1 MRNLKS
7 LTLAALA
14 AFTLTACSGSNNE
27 VEQASEQELF
37 TKGQAYVQDGNYS
50 DATKYLQAV
59 DSRFPGSDYSEQ
71 AELNLIYAAYRSQDY
86 TTALVT
92 ADRFLKL
99 HPQSQH
105 TDYVL
110 YMAALTN
117 MSMGDNFLQDFFGI
131 DRASRESTS
140 MKTAFG
146 NFQTLVQHFPNS
158 PYTPDAITRMAYI
171 KDRLARH
178 ELEIAKFYTKRKA
191 WVAVS
196 NRVTGM
202 LQTYPDTNATL
213 QALPLLEE
221 AYREMGLT
229 QLEQKAA
236 TLVKANE
243 GKVIK
248 EADKPDE
255 PFLSLPS
262 WLTFGGD
269 DKKTETNAK

>member
-1 MRNLKS
+1 MRKLKS
-7 LTLAALA
+7 LSLAALA
-14 AFTLTACSGSNNE
+14 AFALTACSSNNE

-37 TKGQAYVQDGNYS
+37 TKGQAYVQEGNYS

-71 AELNLIYAAYRSQDY
+71 AELNLIYAAYRNQDY

-92 ADRFLKL
+92 ADRFLQL

-117 MSMGDNFLQDFFGI
+117 MSMGDNFIQDFFGI

-178 ELEIAKFYTKRKA
+178 ELEIAKFYAKRNA

-213 QALPLLEE
+213 QALPLLEK
-221 AYREMGLT
+221 AYHEMGLT

-248 EADKPDE
+248 ETDKPEE

-262 WLTFGGD
+262 WLKFGSD
-269 DKKTETNAK
+269 DKK